1 MNNSTNS
8 YGHLFRH
15 QQKQQKFAWRK
26 EGPLTLFGRIIWQGT
41 HFYRKEFFVYSLHKK
56 KRAKLNWYTLIL
68 EDLSDRCLCGPYLKL
83 KDPDF
88 SSLVLPCVSQNDS
101 LWACMVYKES
111 VSGRTL
117 FLNYL
122 LRTVIFDIETV
133 FQMGDVQKVN
143 ARLSTFISC
152 DSKMKAEHNTKI
164 FSNTYK
170 LYLKTFTYNNVCLNN
185 FQWLYDQILWRSACL
200 PVYLSVLPVSYMKT
214 TFMSYCL

>member
-1 MNNSTNS
+1 MLMWTIFKIERS
-8 YGHLFRH
+8 R
-15 QQKQQKFAWRK
+15 
-26 EGPLTLFGRIIWQGT
+26 
-41 HFYRKEFFVYSLHKK
+41 FFFTCITISFPEWFFMILH
-56 KRAKLNWYTLIL
+56 
-68 EDLSDRCLCGPYLKL
+68 GLKG
-83 KDPDF
+83 K
-88 SSLVLPCVSQNDS
+88 CT
-101 LWACMVYKES
+101 

-117 FLNYL
+117 
-122 LRTVIFDIETV
+122 
-133 FQMGDVQKVN
+133 QMGDVQKVN

-152 DSKMKAEHNTKI
+152 DSKMKAKHNTKI